1 MFPLHNSKLKGS
13 FPIFQ
18 FYARLQPVI
27 GTQLICIKEHY
38 TQNFSSNR
46 WVKDMKM
53 GLALGGGGV
62 RGLAHISVLETL
74 DDLGIK
80 PSIIA
85 GTSMGAIIGALYA
98 SGMSGKEI
106 RERISRILILKDDT
120 WHDIVAKKNDLLK
133 LVKAYSAEIPR
144 GGLINTQ
151 GFFEYLFSEI
161 KKRTFEELEIPLLV
175 IAANYWT
182 AEEVVF
188 EKDDL
193 LPALQASMA
202 VPGVFAPV
210 SIADKVLVDGG
221 VVNLVPY
228 DHLLERSD
236 LTIAVDV
243 SKVRNPGKNEI
254 PSALESVLGA
264 FNIMQASAL
273 AEKMKIKKPDIYIQM
288 EIQGIRMLDFG
299 KTEEVFLQA
308 TPAIALLK
316 KQLKGLNI

>member
-1 MFPLHNSKLKGS
+1 
-13 FPIFQ
+13 
-18 FYARLQPVI
+18 
-27 GTQLICIKEHY
+27 
-38 TQNFSSNR
+38 
-46 WVKDMKM
+46 MKI

-62 RGLAHISVLETL
+62 RGLAHIPVLETL

-80 PSIIA
+80 PDIIA

-106 RERISRILILKDDT
+106 RERISRILIRKDDT
-120 WHDIVAKKNDLLK
+120 WRDIVAKKSDLVK
-133 LVKAYSAEIPR
+133 LVKAFSAEIPR
-144 GGLINTQ
+144 GGFIGTQ
-151 GFFEYLFSEI
+151 GFFEYLFHEI

-175 IAANYWT
+175 IAADYWR

-188 EKDDL
+188 EKGDL

-210 SIADKVLVDGG
+210 SIANKVLVDGG

-228 DHLLERSD
+228 DRLLERAD
-236 LTIAVDV
+236 FTIAVDV

-254 PSALESVLGA
+254 PGALESVLGA

-273 AEKMKIKKPDIYIQM
+273 AEKMKIRKPDIYVQM
-288 EIQGIRMLDFG
+288 EIQGIRMLDFN
-299 KTEEVFLQA
+299 KTDEVFRQA
-308 TPAIALLK
+308 EPAIALLR
-316 KQLKGLNI
+316 KQLRRLST

>member
-1 MFPLHNSKLKGS
+1 MK
-13 FPIFQ
+13 
-18 FYARLQPVI
+18 I
-27 GTQLICIKEHY
+27 GL
-38 TQNFSSNR
+38 
-46 WVKDMKM
+46 V
-53 GLALGGGGV
+53 LGGGGV

-98 SGMSGKEI
+98 SGISGKEI
-106 RERISRILILKDDT
+106 RERISRHLILKDDT
-120 WHDIVAKKNDLLK
+120 WRDIVAKKSNLLK
-133 LVKAYSAEIPR
+133 LVKAFSSEIPH
-144 GGLINTQ
+144 GGFINTQ

-161 KKRTFEELEIPLLV
+161 RKRTFEELEIPLLV
-175 IAANYWT
+175 IAADYWT

-210 SIADKVLVDGG
+210 SIAGKVLVDGG

-228 DHLLERSD
+228 DHLLERAD
-236 LTIAVDV
+236 FTIAVDV

-254 PSALESVLGA
+254 PGALESVLGA

-273 AEKMKIKKPDIYIQM
+273 AEKMKIKKPDIYVQM

-308 TPAIALLK
+308 APAIALLRK
-316 KQLKGLNI
+316 KLKGLNI

>member
-1 MFPLHNSKLKGS
+1 
-13 FPIFQ
+13 
-18 FYARLQPVI
+18 
-27 GTQLICIKEHY
+27 
-38 TQNFSSNR
+38 
-46 WVKDMKM
+46 MKM
-53 GLALGGGGV
+53 KMKIGLALGGGGV
-62 RGLAHISVLETL
+62 RGLAHILVLETL

-80 PSIIA
+80 PDIIS

-120 WHDIVAKKNDLLK
+120 WRDIVAKKSDLLK
-133 LVKAYSAEIPR
+133 LVKAFASEIPR
-144 GGLINTQ
+144 GGFINTQ

-175 IAANYWT
+175 VAADYWT

-188 EKDDL
+188 DRDEL

-210 SIADKVLVDGG
+210 YHADKVLVDGG

-228 DHLLERSD
+228 DHLLERAD
-236 LTIAVDV
+236 FTIAVDV
-243 SKVRNPGKNEI
+243 SKVRSPGKREI
-254 PSALESVLGA
+254 PGALESVLGA

-273 AEKMKIKKPDIYIQM
+273 AERMKIRKPDIYVQT
-288 EIQGIRMLDFG
+288 EIQGVRMLDFA
-299 KTEEVFLQA
+299 KTEDVFLQA
-308 TPAIALLK
+308 EPAIALLR
-316 KQLKGLNI
+316 KQLQDLKIKKD

>member
-1 MFPLHNSKLKGS
+1 
-13 FPIFQ
+13 
-18 FYARLQPVI
+18 
-27 GTQLICIKEHY
+27 
-38 TQNFSSNR
+38 
-46 WVKDMKM
+46 
-53 GLALGGGGV
+53 
-62 RGLAHISVLETL
+62 
-74 DDLGIK
+74 
-80 PSIIA
+80 
-85 GTSMGAIIGALYA
+85 MGAIIGALYA
-98 SGMSGKEI
+98 SGMSGKDI
-106 RERISRILILKDDT
+106 RERISRILILRDDT
-120 WHDIVAKKNDLLK
+120 WLDIVGKKSNLLK
-133 LVKAYSAEIPR
+133 LVKAFSGEIPR
-144 GGLINTQ
+144 GGFINTQ

-161 KKRTFEELEIPLLV
+161 RKRTFEELEIPLLV

-221 VVNLVPY
+221 VVNLIPY
-228 DHLLERSD
+228 DHLLERAD
-236 LTIAVDV
+236 FTIAVDV
-243 SKVRNPGKNEI
+243 SKVRNPGKKEI

-273 AEKMKIKKPDIYIQM
+273 TEKMKIRKPDIYVQM

-308 TPAIALLK
+308 MPAIALLK
-316 KQLKGLNI
+316 KQLKDLNI

>member
-1 MFPLHNSKLKGS
+1 
-13 FPIFQ
+13 
-18 FYARLQPVI
+18 
-27 GTQLICIKEHY
+27 
-38 TQNFSSNR
+38 
-46 WVKDMKM
+46 MKI

-106 RERISRILILKDDT
+106 RERISKHLILKDDT
-120 WHDIVAKKNDLLK
+120 WQDIVAKKSHLLK
-133 LVKAYSAEIPR
+133 LVKAFSAEIPR
-144 GGLINTQ
+144 GGFINTQ

-161 KKRTFEELEIPLLV
+161 RKRTFDELEIPLLV

-188 EKDDL
+188 ETGDL
-193 LPALQASMA
+193 LSALQASMA

-210 SIADKVLVDGG
+210 SFAGKVLVDGG
-221 VVNLVPY
+221 VVNMVPY
-228 DHLLERSD
+228 DYLLERAD
-236 LTIAVDV
+236 FTIAVDV
-243 SKVRNPGKNEI
+243 SKIRNPGKNEI
-254 PSALESVLGA
+254 PGVLESVLGA

-273 AEKMKIKKPDIYIQM
+273 AEKMKIRKPDIYVQT
-288 EIQGIRMLDFG
+288 EIQGVRMLDFG

-308 TPAIALLK
+308 APAIVLLR
-316 KQLKGLNI
+316 KQLKVLNI

>member
-1 MFPLHNSKLKGS
+1 
-13 FPIFQ
+13 
-18 FYARLQPVI
+18 
-27 GTQLICIKEHY
+27 
-38 TQNFSSNR
+38 
-46 WVKDMKM
+46 MKI

-80 PSIIA
+80 PSIIS

-106 RERISRILILKDDT
+106 RERISKHLILKDDT
-120 WHDIVAKKNDLLK
+120 WRDIVAKKSNLLK
-133 LVKAYSAEIPR
+133 LVKAFSAEIPR
-144 GGLINTQ
+144 GGFINTQ

-161 KKRTFEELEIPLLV
+161 RKRTFEELEIPLLV
-175 IAANYWT
+175 IAADYWT

-202 VPGVFAPV
+202 VPGVFAPI

-221 VVNLVPY
+221 VVNLIPY
-228 DHLLERSD
+228 DHLLERAD
-236 LTIAVDV
+236 FTIAVDV
-243 SKVRNPGKNEI
+243 SKIRNPGKNEI
-254 PSALESVLGA
+254 PGALESVLGA

-273 AEKMKIKKPDIYIQM
+273 AEKMKIRKPDIYVQM

-308 TPAIALLK
+308 APAIVLLR

>member
-1 MFPLHNSKLKGS
+1 
-13 FPIFQ
+13 
-18 FYARLQPVI
+18 
-27 GTQLICIKEHY
+27 
-38 TQNFSSNR
+38 
-46 WVKDMKM
+46 MKI

-62 RGLAHISVLETL
+62 RGLAHIPVLETL

-80 PSIIA
+80 PGIIA

-106 RERISRILILKDDT
+106 RERISRILISKDDT
-120 WHDIVAKKNDLLK
+120 WRDIVAKKSDLLK
-133 LVKAYSAEIPR
+133 LVKAFSAEMPR
-144 GGLINTQ
+144 GGFINTQ
-151 GFFEYLFSEI
+151 GFFEYLFNEI

-175 IAANYWT
+175 IAADYWT

-188 EKDDL
+188 EKGDL

-210 SIADKVLVDGG
+210 SIANKVLVDGG

-228 DHLLERSD
+228 DRLLERAD
-236 LTIAVDV
+236 FTIAVDV

-254 PSALESVLGA
+254 PGALESVLGA

-273 AEKMKIKKPDIYIQM
+273 AEKMKIRKPDIYVQM
-288 EIQGIRMLDFG
+288 EIQGIRMLDFN
-299 KTEEVFLQA
+299 KTDEVFLQA
-308 TPAIALLK
+308 VPAIAQLR
-316 KQLKGLNI
+316 KQLQRLAT